1 MNWIPA
7 AKSGK
12 WFWWTV
18 VTVLAVTGLLWL
30 IRFGLYG
37 QAWTWPHALRF
48 LLLSAVLGLISGVCG
63 WLGARWLWG
72 FTVAGTLGGLML
84 MVFYV
89 RDMNGWEDLV
99 SLLAFFEAVA
109 AGLIIGGVAELI
121 ALGLRL
127 WRNR

>member
-12 WFWWTV
+12 WFGWTAI
-18 VTVLAVTGLLWL
+18 TVLVVTGLLWL

-37 QAWTWPHALRF
+37 QDWTWPHALRF

-72 FTVAGTLGGLML
+72 FTVAGTLAGLLL

-89 RDMNGWEDLV
+89 RNMNGWEDLI

-109 AGLIIGGVAELI
+109 VGLIAGVLAELVS
-121 ALGLRL
+121 LGIRLR
-127 WRNR
+127 RKR